1 MIFSHFLILVIL
13 LPSTALSSV
22 SWTITDEKKVT
33 DNQTATEFILGLD
46 DDTQST
52 SEKRERAESRAKKES
67 ASIKNQKEEALQED
81 GNENAQIK
89 INDLINLIEESPE
102 IIEAKEAIGLSDW
115 EIGKIEAQ
123 NGPQVDV
130 KSSGGYQIL
139 SNLPRDHRRFND
151 ENLFI
156 DTTITLDKKVFD
168 SGLSQSR
175 INAEKKRRERK
186 ILIFN
191 GVKRDL
197 FGEAL
202 SIGYTT
208 LEALAIS
215 ESLDVSLNKLK
226 MSRKDEEKRF
236 LSGTGTS
243 SNIKEI
249 DLLAI
254 DLINEKQL
262 KTFEIELQKTT
273 FKKRFGG
280 ELGNFLQSISTT
292 KIPVHENESIDFINK
307 IEALKI
313 FDLEIDALNSEIL
326 ARKRANK
333 PSLNMNLSANFYD
346 IENRIANNHEVT
358 GGLNLSIPMFD
369 SGLVKNE
376 VRSLLAQINIQKNN
390 RIRKSKEFN
399 LQFQELKNKM
409 SKIRQEKNTLDL
421 KIENLSQ
428 KLEQLKLRS
437 SSLEANGLEI
447 AKIEN
452 RLASF
457 FRTSMSLGWAAKKI
471 ELEKS
476 VLFETILN
484 GLQPVGISNAN

>member
-1 MIFSHFLILVIL
+1 M
-13 LPSTALSSV
+13 
-22 SWTITDEKKVT
+22 
-33 DNQTATEFILGLD
+33 
-46 DDTQST
+46 
-52 SEKRERAESRAKKES
+52 
-67 ASIKNQKEEALQED
+67 
-81 GNENAQIK
+81 
-89 INDLINLIEESPE
+89 
-102 IIEAKEAIGLSDW
+102 
-115 EIGKIEAQ
+115 
-123 NGPQVDV
+123 
-130 KSSGGYQIL
+130 
-139 SNLPRDHRRFND
+139 
-151 ENLFI
+151 
-156 DTTITLDKKVFD
+156 
-168 SGLSQSR
+168 
-175 INAEKKRRERK
+175 
-186 ILIFN
+186 
-191 GVKRDL
+191 
-197 FGEAL
+197 FGEAI

-208 LEALAIS
+208 LEALAIT
-215 ESLDVSLNKLK
+215 ESLDASLNKLK
-226 MSRKDEEKRF
+226 MSRKNEEKRF

-262 KTFEIELQKTT
+262 KTYEIELQKTT
-273 FKKRFGG
+273 FKKRFGS
-280 ELGNFLQSISTT
+280 ELGDFLESISIT
-292 KIPVHENESIDFINK
+292 KIPGHEDESIDFMNK
-307 IEALKI
+307 LEALKI
-313 FDLEIDALNSEIL
+313 FDLEIDALNSEVL
-326 ARKRANK
+326 ARKRATK
-333 PSLNMNLSANFYD
+333 PSLNLNLSTNFYD

-399 LQFQELKNKM
+399 LQLQELKSKM

-421 KIENLSQ
+421 KIENLGQ

-457 FRTSMSLGWAAKKI
+457 FRTSMSLEWTAKKI
-471 ELEKS
+471 GLEKS

-484 GLQPVGISNAN
+484 GL

>member
-13 LPSTALSSV
+13 VPSTALSSV
-22 SWTITDEKKVT
+22 SWTITNEKKVT
-33 DNQTATEFILGLD
+33 DNQTGTEFIFGLD
-46 DDTQST
+46 DITQST
-52 SEKRERAESRAKKES
+52 SEELERAEGRAIKVS
-67 ASIKNQKEEALQED
+67 APIKNQEEEALQGD
-81 GNENAQIK
+81 GNGNAQRK
-89 INDLINLIEESPE
+89 INDLIQLIEESPE

-115 EIGKIEAQ
+115 EIGKIAAQ
-123 NGPQVDV
+123 NGPQVNV

-139 SNLPRDHRRFND
+139 SNLPRNHRRFND

-156 DTTITLDKKVFD
+156 DATIMLDKKVFD
-168 SGLSQSR
+168 SGLSQSQ
-175 INAEKKRRERK
+175 IEAEKKRRERK
-186 ILIFN
+186 ILIYN

-197 FGEAL
+197 FGEAI

-208 LEALAIS
+208 LEALAIT
-215 ESLDVSLNKLK
+215 ESLDASLNKLK
-226 MSRKDEEKRF
+226 MSRKNEEKRF

-262 KTFEIELQKTT
+262 KTYEIELQKTT
-273 FKKRFGG
+273 FKKRFGS
-280 ELGNFLQSISTT
+280 ELGDFLESISIT
-292 KIPVHENESIDFINK
+292 KIPGHEDESIDFMNK
-307 IEALKI
+307 LEALKI
-313 FDLEIDALNSEIL
+313 FDLEIDALNSEVL
-326 ARKRANK
+326 ARKRATK
-333 PSLNMNLSANFYD
+333 PSLNLNLSTNFYD

-399 LQFQELKNKM
+399 LQLQELKSKM

-421 KIENLSQ
+421 KIENLGQ

-457 FRTSMSLGWAAKKI
+457 FRTSMSLEWTAKKI
-471 ELEKS
+471 GLEKS

-484 GLQPVGISNAN
+484 GL

>member
-1 MIFSHFLILVIL
+1 M
-13 LPSTALSSV
+13 
-22 SWTITDEKKVT
+22 
-33 DNQTATEFILGLD
+33 
-46 DDTQST
+46 
-52 SEKRERAESRAKKES
+52 
-67 ASIKNQKEEALQED
+67 
-81 GNENAQIK
+81 
-89 INDLINLIEESPE
+89 
-102 IIEAKEAIGLSDW
+102 
-115 EIGKIEAQ
+115 
-123 NGPQVDV
+123 
-130 KSSGGYQIL
+130 
-139 SNLPRDHRRFND
+139 
-151 ENLFI
+151 
-156 DTTITLDKKVFD
+156 
-168 SGLSQSR
+168 
-175 INAEKKRRERK
+175 
-186 ILIFN
+186 
-191 GVKRDL
+191 KRDL

-215 ESLDVSLNKLK
+215 ESLDASLNKLK

-243 SNIKEI
+243 SNIKEL

-280 ELGNFLQSISTT
+280 ELGNFLESISTT

-333 PSLNMNLSANFYD
+333 PSLNLNLSANFYD

-369 SGLVKNE
+369 SGLVTNE

-390 RIRKSKEFN
+390 RTRKGKEFN

-409 SKIRQEKNTLDL
+409 SKIRQEKTLL
-421 KIENLSQ
+421 
-428 KLEQLKLRS
+428 
-437 SSLEANGLEI
+437 
-447 AKIEN
+447 
-452 RLASF
+452 
-457 FRTSMSLGWAAKKI
+457 T
-471 ELEKS
+471 
-476 VLFETILN
+476 
-484 GLQPVGISNAN
+484 

>member
-13 LPSTALSSV
+13 VPSTALSSV
-22 SWTITDEKKVT
+22 SWTVTDEKKVT
-33 DNQTATEFILGLD
+33 DNQTETEFIFGLD
-46 DDTQST
+46 KNTQST
-52 SEKRERAESRAKKES
+52 SEKGES
-67 ASIKNQKEEALQED
+67 AEGQAIKVSAPIKNHEEEVLQED
-81 GNENAQIK
+81 GNGNARRK
-89 INDLINLIEESPE
+89 LNDLIHLIEESPE

-115 EIGKIEAQ
+115 EIGKIAAQ
-123 NGPQVDV
+123 TGPQVNV

-156 DTTITLDKKVFD
+156 DATIMLDKKVFD
-168 SGLSQSR
+168 SGLSQSQ
-175 INAEKKRRERK
+175 IEAEKKRRERK
-186 ILIFN
+186 ILIYN

-197 FGEAL
+197 FGEAI
-202 SIGYTT
+202 SIGFTT
-208 LEALAIS
+208 LEALAIT
-215 ESLDVSLNKLK
+215 ESLDASLNKLK

-262 KTFEIELQKTT
+262 KTYEIELQKTT
-273 FKKRFGG
+273 FKKRFGS
-280 ELGNFLQSISTT
+280 ELGDFLESISIT
-292 KIPVHENESIDFINK
+292 KIPGHEDESIDFMNK
-307 IEALKI
+307 LEALKI

-326 ARKRANK
+326 ARKRATK
-333 PSLNMNLSANFYD
+333 PSLNLNLSANFYD

-369 SGLVKNE
+369 SGLVSNE

-399 LQFQELKNKM
+399 LQLQELKSKM

-421 KIENLSQ
+421 KIENLGQ

-457 FRTSMSLGWAAKKI
+457 FRTSMSLEWTAKKI
-471 ELEKS
+471 GLEKS

-484 GLQPVGISNAN
+484 GL

>member
-13 LPSTALSSV
+13 VPSTALSSV

-33 DNQTATEFILGLD
+33 DNQTGTEFIFGLD
-46 DDTQST
+46 DNTQST
-52 SEKRERAESRAKKES
+52 SEKQES
-67 ASIKNQKEEALQED
+67 AEGRAIKVSAPIKNHEEEALQED
-81 GNENAQIK
+81 GNGNAQRK
-89 INDLINLIEESPE
+89 INDLIHLIEESPE

-115 EIGKIEAQ
+115 EIGKIAAQ
-123 NGPQVDV
+123 TGPQVNV

-156 DTTITLDKKVFD
+156 DATIMLDKKVFD
-168 SGLSQSR
+168 SGLSQSQ
-175 INAEKKRRERK
+175 IEAEKKRRERK
-186 ILIFN
+186 ILIYN

-197 FGEAL
+197 FGEAI

-208 LEALAIS
+208 LEALAIT
-215 ESLDVSLNKLK
+215 ESLDASLNKLK

-262 KTFEIELQKTT
+262 KTYEIELQKTT
-273 FKKRFGG
+273 FKKRFGS
-280 ELGNFLQSISTT
+280 ELGDFLESISIT
-292 KIPVHENESIDFINK
+292 KIPGHEDESIDFMNK
-307 IEALKI
+307 LEALKI

-326 ARKRANK
+326 ARKKATK
-333 PSLNMNLSANFYD
+333 PSLNLNLSANFYD

-399 LQFQELKNKM
+399 LQLQELKSKM

-421 KIENLSQ
+421 KIENLGQ

-457 FRTSMSLGWAAKKI
+457 FRTSMSLEWTAKKI
-471 ELEKS
+471 GLEKS

-484 GLQPVGISNAN
+484 GL